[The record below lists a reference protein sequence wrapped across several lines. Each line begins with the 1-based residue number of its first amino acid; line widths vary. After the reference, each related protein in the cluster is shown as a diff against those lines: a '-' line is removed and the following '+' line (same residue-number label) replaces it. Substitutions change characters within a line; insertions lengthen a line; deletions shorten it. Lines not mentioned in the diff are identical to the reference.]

1 MMEAK
6 RHRYQARKGQIYE
19 LYLKGFSIEQA
30 VKQSGAHYV
39 AVQNYYTNF
48 GEEAFLQ
55 RALRRDDKVAQ
66 IYAIE
71 SELFKL
77 YEKNRPQDFNRIK
90 QLEHTYVHF
99 NATS

>member
-1 MMEAK
+1 MEKK

-30 VKQSGAHYV
+30 VKQTGTHYV

-55 RALRRDDKVAQ
+55 RALRREDRVAQ
-66 IYAIE
+66 IYMIE

-77 YEKNRPQDFNRIK
+77 YESKRPQDLNRIA
-90 QLEHTYVHF
+90 QLEFTYVHF
-99 NATS
+99 NATT